1 MNSKTGNRDKHPFVY
16 PSRDQAQRYRRELQD
31 AVEAVRERR
40 FPHRGALVWPAGLD
54 RAIVVGLPLPESTH
68 KRLRQAGLMEGN
80 NPLTAHEVLCVPC
93 MSSRAIGELLF
104 AVDEF
109 LSEYVKIFEG
119 RPEPASVVAMRL
131 RMEVEKLTPRE
142 VLIVEHRV
150 LSRPRKTLK
159 EIAARCGVSCERI
172 RQIQTGTERRI
183 RTACGHELRFLAG
196 ALHNEL
202 APSAEQSAL
211 HRRIDGLLPNGVGPT
226 EELVTTLFRQ
236 ALLDEMGLTPN
247 QSEGLR
253 GGIAR

>member
-1 MNSKTGNRDKHPFVY
+1 
-16 PSRDQAQRYRRELQD
+16 
-31 AVEAVRERR
+31 
-40 FPHRGALVWPAGLD
+40 
-54 RAIVVGLPLPESTH
+54 
-68 KRLRQAGLMEGN
+68 MEGN
-80 NPLTAHEVLCVPC
+80 NPLTAHEVLCVPYI
-93 MSSRAIGELLF
+93 SSRAIGELLF

-211 HRRIDGLLPNGVGPT
+211 HRPNRWPPPQRRRPDRRTRHYAVPPSTARRDGAHAEGPVGPST
-226 EELVTTLFRQ
+226 PMDVTSGGML
-236 ALLDEMGLTPN
+236 
-247 QSEGLR
+247 SETDVSAISIAVASIPESDKRTHQIRESLR
-253 GGIAR
+253 STSSARRIRAAKANR